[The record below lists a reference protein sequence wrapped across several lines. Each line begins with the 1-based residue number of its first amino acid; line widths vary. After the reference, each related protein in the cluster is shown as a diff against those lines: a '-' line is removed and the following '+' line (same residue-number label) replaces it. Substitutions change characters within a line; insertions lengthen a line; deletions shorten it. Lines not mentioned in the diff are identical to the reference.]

1 MLTGMFSFKDCRLAR
16 MSSGRYCLI
25 RDLGL
30 VKGGKGLK
38 HHEVLI
44 AFSLQAALQ
53 RIQAALLQSAA
64 LERGSPSPGMSL
76 RISGPFRRRV
86 RS

>member
-1 MLTGMFSFKDCRLAR
+1 VSVHAPGMFKNCRLAR

-38 HHEVLI
+38 HHEVVVDFTPRGMVRALARVPGVLSRLGRI
-44 AFSLQAALQ
+44 NIKNEAQLPRLQ
-53 RIQAALLQSAA
+53 RH
-64 LERGSPSPGMSL
+64 R
-76 RISGPFRRRV
+76 SGL
-86 RS
+86 

>member
-1 MLTGMFSFKDCRLAR
+1 

-30 VKGGKGLK
+30 VKGGKGLR

-44 AFSLQAALQ
+44 AFTLRDLSKRIRRIDFSALASLL
-53 RIQAALLQSAA
+53 RSA
-64 LERGSPSPGMSL
+64 SW
-76 RISGPFRRRV
+76 RV
-86 RS
+86 RSSANNLH